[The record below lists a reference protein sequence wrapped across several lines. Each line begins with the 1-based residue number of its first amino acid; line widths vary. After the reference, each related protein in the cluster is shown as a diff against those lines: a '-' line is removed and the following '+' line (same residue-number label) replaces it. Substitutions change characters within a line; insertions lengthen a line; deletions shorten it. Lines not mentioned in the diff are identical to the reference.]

1 MAIHAICKPH
11 QPLELLWNMV
21 TAVDDR
27 PNDVGERFEVTLFDS
42 QGVLLEERNN
52 VLQESSRVVDRVNQ
66 DGVRLRLT
74 SHCSDSE
81 ESNQSIQDINMVL
94 MLRDLEHGLYLPAA
108 RRSGQSVTVKAHRKA
123 PFAIYKA
130 DDPLGIEP
138 YEFGFLLIDRTGR
151 IVTVHALD
159 PTPTL

>member
-27 PNDVGERFEVTLFDS
+27 PNDVGERFEVTLFYS

-52 VLQESSRVVDRVNQ
+52 VLQESSRVVGRVNQ

-94 MLRDLEHGLYLPAA
+94 MLRDLE
-108 RRSGQSVTVKAHRKA
+108 
-123 PFAIYKA
+123 
-130 DDPLGIEP
+130 
-138 YEFGFLLIDRTGR
+138 
-151 IVTVHALD
+151 
-159 PTPTL
+159 